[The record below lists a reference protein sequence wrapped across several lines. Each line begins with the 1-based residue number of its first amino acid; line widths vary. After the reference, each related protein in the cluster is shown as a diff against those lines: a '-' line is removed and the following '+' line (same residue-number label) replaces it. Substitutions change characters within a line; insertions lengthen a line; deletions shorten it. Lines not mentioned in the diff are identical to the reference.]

1 MNDKIDSELLDKLG
15 WQNDVDD
22 MGVYYFKGPFTGYFD
37 NEFVVF
43 ANKPIVTT
51 VTTLSKKKHVCSSV
65 HELYAYIKEYY
76 DILIK
81 KKQEECQSIIDAY
94 EMLNK
99 ENENLK

>member
-1 MNDKIDSELLDKLG
+1 MNDRIDSNLLDKLG

-22 MGVYYFKGPFTGYFD
+22 MGVYYTKGPFTGYFD

-43 ANKPIVTT
+43 ANKPIE
-51 VTTLSKKKHVCSSV
+51 TTLSKKKHVCSSV

-76 DILIK
+76 DTLIK
-81 KKQEECQSIIDAY
+81 KKQEEYQSIIDAY